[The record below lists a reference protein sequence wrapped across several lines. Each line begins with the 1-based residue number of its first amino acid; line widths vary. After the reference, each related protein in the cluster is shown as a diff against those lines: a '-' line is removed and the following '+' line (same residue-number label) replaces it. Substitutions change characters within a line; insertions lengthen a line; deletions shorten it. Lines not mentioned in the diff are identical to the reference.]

1 MNLQPGILALDRQDS
16 FRVASEAGVPGGWAT
31 CRTRVG
37 ALSQEGSPAPAS
49 LPALLNRHSYVSNMK
64 PLVTKIVTLLAFS
77 LKLGSKVG
85 QAFHTCATNHVPR
98 SRTAIRNPLPS
109 THVALTE
116 CQASS
121 AATKPASRSS
131 GASATALSWVGIP
144 WHLCA
149 SLVFSRE
156 HR

>member
-31 CRTRVG
+31 CTTRVG

-109 THVALTE
+109 THVA
-116 CQASS
+116 SD
-121 AATKPASRSS
+121 RVS
-131 GASATALSWVGIP
+131 G
-144 WHLCA
+144 
-149 SLVFSRE
+149 LVCGNKTCKQKLGGFS
-156 HR
+156 HRPQLGWDPLAFVCKSCLQS